1 MKKTAPRTEAK
12 EVKSMEDRDASLR
25 AAKSACFC
33 ISPGSEN
40 ELWDVYDVAGR
51 RTGALHRRGDPLRP
65 GERHLCVHVWVQ
77 NAAGEYLITRRN
89 ARKSMPGL
97 WECTGGCVTAG
108 EESFP
113 AALREVYEETGLK
126 LDPAHGELVLR
137 WEGEFFLCD
146 VYRFRQD
153 FDAAKLTLQPG
164 ETDEAR
170 AADAQTILA
179 LSAAGQFVPWD
190 YLEEMLTAPAD
201 RR

>member
-1 MKKTAPRTEAK
+1 MADT
-12 EVKSMEDRDASLR
+12 DALRR
-25 AAKSACFC
+25 AARSASFC
-33 ISPGSEN
+33 LSPGSED
-40 ELWDVYDVAGR
+40 ELWDVYDAAGQK
-51 RTGALHRRGDPLRP
+51 TGALHRRGEPLQP

-77 NAAGEYLITRRN
+77 NAAGEYLITKRN

-108 EESFP
+108 EESLP
-113 AALREVYEETGLK
+113 AALREVEEETGLR
-126 LDPAHGELVLR
+126 LDPASAERLLC

-153 FDAAKLTLQPG
+153 FDPAQLRLQPG

-170 AADAQTILA
+170 AADADMIRALA
-179 LSAAGQFVPWD
+179 AAGQFVPWD
-190 YLEEMLTAPAD
+190 YLERVLTAPAG

>member
-1 MKKTAPRTEAK
+1 MADP
-12 EVKSMEDRDASLR
+12 DALRR
-25 AAKSACFC
+25 AARSASFC
-33 ISPGSEN
+33 ASPGSED
-40 ELWDVYDVAGR
+40 ELWDVYDAAGR
-51 RTGALHRRGDPLRP
+51 KTGALHRRSEPLRP

-77 NAAGEYLITRRN
+77 NSAGEYLITKRS

-108 EESFP
+108 EDSFT
-113 AALREVYEETGLK
+113 AALREVEEETGLR
-126 LDPAHGELVLR
+126 LDPARGERLLC

-153 FDAAKLTLQPG
+153 FELSSLTLQPG

-170 AADAQTILA
+170 AADAQTVRTLA
-179 LSAAGQFVPWD
+179 AAGRFVPWA
-190 YLEEMLTAPAD
+190 YLEEILEPAITAPAD